1 MDEHLSI
8 GELSKNSG
16 VKVVTIRYYEQVG
29 LLPAPA
35 RTEGN
40 YRTYNREHANRLSFI
55 RRCRDLGFP
64 LDQVRDLLRLSSQ
77 DAPSCEDVCTL
88 AAAHLQSI
96 EEKVA
101 DLKRLAAELRRMS
114 ASCSGSL
121 PMSECRIIE
130 SLTRDLHVRAVQELG
145 S

>member
-8 GELSKNSG
+8 GELAKKSG
-16 VKVVTIRYYEQVG
+16 VKVVTIRYYEHID

-40 YRTYNREHANRLSFI
+40 YRTYNREHASRLSFI

-64 LDQVRDLLRLSSQ
+64 LDQVRDLLRLSSE
-77 DAPSCEDVCTL
+77 DAPSCEEVCHL
-88 AAAHLQSI
+88 AARHLQSI
-96 EEKVA
+96 EDKVA
-101 DLKRLAAELRRMS
+101 DLERLAAELRRMS

-121 PMSECRIIE
+121 PMSDCRIIE
-130 SLTRDLHVRAVQELG
+130 ALAQDVHS
-145 S
+145 

>member
-8 GELSKNSG
+8 GELAKKSG
-16 VKVVTIRYYEQVG
+16 VKVVTIRYYEQIG
-29 LLPAPA
+29 LLATPA

-40 YRTYNREHANRLSFI
+40 YRTYNREHASRLGFI

-64 LDQVRDLLRLSSQ
+64 LNQVRDLLRLASE
-77 DAPSCEDVCTL
+77 DAPSCEEVCIL
-88 AAAHLQSI
+88 AAGHLQSI
-96 EEKVA
+96 EQKVA

-130 SLTRDLHVRAVQELG
+130 ALTQDLH